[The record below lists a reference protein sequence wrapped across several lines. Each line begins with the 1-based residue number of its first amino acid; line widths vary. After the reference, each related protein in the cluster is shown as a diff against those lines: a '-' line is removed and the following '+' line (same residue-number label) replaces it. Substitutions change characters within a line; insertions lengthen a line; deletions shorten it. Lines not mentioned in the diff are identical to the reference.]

1 MPSITIKNV
10 PEDLLER
17 LRQRA
22 KEHRRS
28 LQAEV
33 LTILEQS
40 ERGPTR
46 RTLTLEEVKER
57 VKALN
62 LTPRDEAAE
71 IVRADR
77 DARSGR

>member
-10 PEDLLER
+10 PEGLLER

-33 LTILEQS
+33 LTVLEHAAPA
-40 ERGPTR
+40 ERRLTVQELYEEMKATGL
-46 RTLTLEEVKER
+46 RTPATS
-57 VKALN
+57 
-62 LTPRDEAAE
+62 AE
-71 IVRADR
+71 LIRQDR
-77 DARSGR
+77 DRR

>member
-17 LRQRA
+17 LRERA
-22 KEHRRS
+22 KKHRRS

-33 LTILEQS
+33 LTVLEEA
-40 ERGPTR
+40 ERQR
-46 RTLTLEEVKER
+46 RTLTLEEVRER
-57 VKALN
+57 VRALN

-77 DARSGR
+77 DARSDR